1 MKFIVA
7 NRDQM
12 KNYKCDKEHLIIS
25 IRDPETKIAEIAIND
40 KCKGILYLDFHDL
53 DRVYKDYKIFS
64 KKDAKEILDFV
75 TNPLIKVDV
84 IICQCEAGIS
94 RSAGVAGALSKIFNK
109 DDTEIFKNYLPNML
123 VYKTIYKTYQEIK

>member
-12 KNYKCDKEHLIIS
+12 KHYRCEKQHLIIS
-25 IRDPETKIAEIAIND
+25 IKDPNTEDAQIAQRDN
-40 KCKGILYLDFHDL
+40 CVGILYLAFHDL
-53 DRVYKDYKIFS
+53 DRAYKDYKLFS

-123 VYKTIYKTYQEIK
+123 VYRTIMEEYIK